1 MTALTIIDWLLV
13 LTLLLPVLYLF
24 LFAAFSMRRR
34 TDDYPPARKQRR
46 FVTLIPAYKADAVI
60 LRTAQAAL
68 AQEYPEG
75 LHRVTVIAD
84 RLKPETLAGLRRL
97 PLTVIVVMF
106 ENSSKAK
113 ALTAATDQ
121 LGPGAAD
128 VVTILDAD
136 NLVGPDFIARLN
148 EAFDTGMVAVQAHR
162 TAKNRDSD
170 TAVLDAASEEINNSI
185 FRRGHVA
192 LGLSSALIGS
202 GMAFAYDWFRDN
214 IRKCRTS
221 GEDKELEALLLR
233 QRIYIDYLDDL
244 MVLDEKVQGEG
255 AYYNQRRRWIAA
267 QFYALGS
274 ALRDLPGALL
284 RGNYDYVDKLVQWC
298 LPPRM
303 LLIGLVPLW
312 AVAMTFLDPWGS
324 VKWWAAWLLLLF
336 AMAMALPDE
345 QTDAKLG
352 HALRRV
358 PVLVLLTAANL
369 FRLGGTRD
377 KFIHTRH
384 TGASDA
390 APEKTDSIP

>member
-34 TDDYPPARKQRR
+34 TDDYSPARKQRR

-75 LHRVTVIAD
+75 LHRVAVIAD

-274 ALRDLPGALL
+274 ALRDLPAALL

-358 PVLVLLTAANL
+358 PLLVLLTAANL